1 MERKSF
7 ADMECPVAHALEHV
21 GDPWGLL
28 IVRDALHG
36 ISRFD
41 DFHRSLGI
49 STSSLTR
56 RLNELVAAGVLER
69 RPYQER
75 PQRHEYVLTPAGQ
88 DLKPVVAALAAW
100 GVAHDPPG
108 TTPVVLVDDTT
119 GALVDPVVIDRN
131 TGRDVADPSIV
142 FRPGPDATEFDRDHR
157 GPAPAPA

>member
-7 ADMECPVAHALEHV
+7 ADMPCPVAHALEHV

-36 ISRFD
+36 LSRFD

-69 RPYQER
+69 RLYQER
-75 PQRHEYVLTPAGQ
+75 PKRYEYVLTAAGR

-100 GVAHDPPG
+100 GMTHDPPEAI
-108 TTPVVLVDDTT
+108 PVVLVDDTT
-119 GALVDPVVIDRN
+119 GALVDPVVVDRN
-131 TGRDVADPSIV
+131 TGRHVADAAIN
-142 FRPGPDATEFDRDHR
+142 FRPGPDATEFDRRHR